1 MISNVSSVYVE
12 NVVNP
17 PKIPVNK
24 NSFTYNGTWNISVMA
39 PHSPMKKEP
48 VTFTVRIANG
58 KDMENDCIHT
68 DTPYLNPDPI
78 APPNITYNSLS
89 ILVFIKKELIF

>member
-78 APPNITYNSLS
+78 APPNITYNSCLLYTS
-89 ILVFIKKELIF
+89 DAADE